1 MRIKKF
7 LVSLIIC
14 LITGISAFSISSCD
28 QTEQPQDPSSGNE
41 QTDGENN
48 GGAEQKTEYTVTY
61 NANGGVFADGN
72 ATMSAKTEKET
83 VVNTPAT
90 PPRKKNKIK
99 GLWKK

>member
-72 ATMSAKTEKET
+72 ATMSAKTEKDAVLT
-83 VVNTPAT
+83 APASPQRT
-90 PPRKKNKIK
+90 YYKFN
-99 GLWKK
+99 G